1 MPTYQRQHLLDAALD
16 ALLSQ
21 ELGEPFE
28 LVVVDDEASEA
39 TRELVEARAAT
50 TAVPLRYLATTG
62 RRGPAHA
69 RNLGWRAA
77 SAPLV
82 AFTDD
87 DCRPS
92 PRWAEALLGAAG
104 DGVFVQGRT
113 EPDPD
118 EVHLLGGLARSQSIT
133 EPNEI
138 FQTCNMAYPRDL
150 LERLGG
156 FDETLA
162 TDDTDLAWRARAAGA
177 EAVWAPDALVWHAVF
192 PRHVPQAIAETWRWR
207 HVPALLARHPDQRRL
222 LRYGFFWKETH
233 ARLTLA
239 AAGALAARTL
249 AGGGG
254 RGRRTLADGGGRR
267 RRRALAA
274 ALATAAAT
282 PYAALHARA
291 YDATPRGLARAALDL
306 PSLAA
311 VDAAETVLTAAG
323 GIRHGA
329 PMA

>member
-1 MPTYQRQHLLDAALD
+1 VRDAPWDGPRGTAPAGLTARFLDRPAP
-16 ALLSQ
+16 S
-21 ELGEPFE
+21 
-28 LVVVDDEASEA
+28 
-39 TRELVEARAAT
+39 
-50 TAVPLRYLATTG
+50 
-62 RRGPAHA
+62 GPAA
-69 RNLGWRAA
+69 GRNLGWRAA

-92 PRWAEALLGAAG
+92 PRWAEALLAAAG

-113 EPDPD
+113 EADPD

-249 AGGGG
+249 AGAGGG
-254 RGRRTLADGGGRR
+254 RGRRTLAGGGGRRRRRALADGGGRR

>member
-1 MPTYQRQHLLDAALD
+1 MVRDAPWDGPRGGAPPGLAVRFLDRPAP
-16 ALLSQ
+16 S
-21 ELGEPFE
+21 
-28 LVVVDDEASEA
+28 
-39 TRELVEARAAT
+39 
-50 TAVPLRYLATTG
+50 
-62 RRGPAHA
+62 GPAVG

-77 SAPLV
+77 AAPLV

-87 DCRPS
+87 DCRPA
-92 PRWAEALLGAAG
+92 PGWAEALVAAAG
-104 DGVFVQGRT
+104 DGAFVQGRT
-113 EPDPD
+113 QPDPD

-133 EPNEI
+133 EPNEV
-138 FQTCNMAYPRDL
+138 FQTCNMAYPREL

-177 EAVWAPDALVWHAVF
+177 EPVWAPDALVWHAVF

-207 HVPALLARHPDQRRL
+207 HVPALLARHPDRRHL
-222 LRYGFFWKETH
+222 LRYGFFWKEAH

-239 AAGALAARTL
+239 AAGALLSRKVGPL
-249 AGGGG
+249 AF
-254 RGRRTLADGGGRR
+254 
-267 RRRALAA
+267 LAA
-274 ALATAAAT
+274 L

-291 YDATPRGLARAALDL
+291 YDPTPRGLARAALDL